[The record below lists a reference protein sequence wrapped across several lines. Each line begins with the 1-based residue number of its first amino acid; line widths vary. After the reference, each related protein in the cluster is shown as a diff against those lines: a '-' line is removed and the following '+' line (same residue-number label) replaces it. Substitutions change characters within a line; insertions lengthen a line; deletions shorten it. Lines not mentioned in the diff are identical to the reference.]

1 MVFHLYSAIRLRCP
15 CVFHHGRFMF
25 VRGIIFVDDVCFLI
39 RSSTPPRLLSFPY
52 SLCKSHWLA
61 FLSMVLVYLAFVS
74 KVCTAFKYFPSAFP
88 LFFRQFADSPNF
100 FRYFCSFCLLQKAM
114 GCSSADSLFPFVKSH
129 NSLKLFLCKSLNFH
143 PYYHSSKIK
152 N

>member
-1 MVFHLYSAIRLRCP
+1 
-15 CVFHHGRFMF
+15 MF
-25 VRGIIFVDDVCFLI
+25 VRGIIFVDGVSFRT
-39 RSSTPPRLLSFPY
+39 RSSTRPRLLSFPY

-100 FRYFCSFCLLQKAM
+100 FRYFCSFCLFPKIM
-114 GCSSADSLFPFVKSH
+114 GFSPANSLFFFVKSY
-129 NSLKLFLCKSLNFH
+129 NTKKPFLCKSLNFYLS
-143 PYYHSSKIK
+143 PHSQKIK
-152 N
+152 KQICERFNGVFCSVTSQNSI